1 MRSIHLH
8 LSALRPVRFVVAA
21 CICALLVFSHAVP
34 AYSAPINPTGTK
46 TAPQEG
52 EAQLRGIER
61 EAQEAVLKDPYSRQ
75 ETQAKANKGLNEV
88 QGDADINKMSRPEN
102 SQAAGSVEDKVK
114 QALEAI
120 KGKVNGAPVQTAED
134 VTTSVDRAKADN
146 TAENSNIARLNP
158 TGTKTAPQQG
168 EAQLRGIEREAQ
180 EAVLKD
186 PYSRQETQAKA
197 NAGLNEVQGDADINK
212 MSRPENSQ
220 GASSV
225 EDKVKQALEAV
236 KGKVTP

>member
-1 MRSIHLH
+1 MHSIRLH
-8 LSALRPVRFVVAA
+8 LSALRPVRFLVAA
-21 CICALLVFSHAVP
+21 CICALLMLSHAVP

-75 ETQAKANKGLNEV
+75 EMQAKTSRGLNEV
-88 QGDADINKMSRPEN
+88 QGDADIDKMNRPGN
-102 SQAAGSVEDKVK
+102 SQAASSVEDKVK
-114 QALEAI
+114 QTLEAI
-120 KGKVNGAPVQTAED
+120 KGKVNGTPVRSVED
-134 VTTSVDRAKADN
+134 VTTSVDRAKSDN
-146 TAENSNIARLNP
+146 TSENSNIARLNP
-158 TGTKTAPQQG
+158 TGTRTAPQQG

-186 PYSRQETQAKA
+186 PYSRQEMQAKTSR
-197 NAGLNEVQGDADINK
+197 GLNEVQGDADINK

-220 GASSV
+220 AASSV

>member
-1 MRSIHLH
+1 MPSIRLP
-8 LSALRPVRFVVAA
+8 LSTLRPVRFLIAA
-21 CICALLVFSHAVP
+21 CICALLMLSHAVP

-75 ETQAKANKGLNEV
+75 EMQTKTSRGLNEV
-88 QGDADINKMSRPEN
+88 QGDADIDKMSRPEN
-102 SQAAGSVEDKVK
+102 SQAASSVEDKVK
-114 QALEAI
+114 QTLEAI
-120 KGKVNGAPVQTAED
+120 KGKVNGTPIRSVED
-134 VTTSVDRAKADN
+134 VTTSVDRAKSD
-146 TAENSNIARLNP
+146 NSNVARLNP
-158 TGTKTAPQQG
+158 TGTRTAPQQG

-186 PYSRQETQAKA
+186 PYSRQEMQAKTSR
-197 NAGLNEVQGDADINK
+197 GLNEVQGDADIDK
-212 MSRPENSQ
+212 MSRPGNSQ
-220 GASSV
+220 AASSV